1 MYNIYSFVE
10 QMKTLPFLSPATI
23 YFVYDDI
30 TFPHPFSLI
39 RFASI
44 TGLVHCHAEPL
55 VTKETYAPYI
65 LSLPLRR
72 RPAVAGSSRGK
83 QTAHD
88 NEVQGNRS
96 PKMDCVLNE
105 RKEYPY
111 VPPNPK
117 NPNGENH
124 SMIS

>member
-55 VTKETYAPYI
+55 VTKETYAPYM
-65 LSLPLRR
+65 
-72 RPAVAGSSRGK
+72 K
-83 QTAHD
+83 Q
-88 NEVQGNRS
+88 VVM
-96 PKMDCVLNE
+96 K
-105 RKEYPY
+105 
-111 VPPNPK
+111 
-117 NPNGENH
+117 
-124 SMIS
+124 SMIKF